1 MKKFY
6 LFTPLSVFLFPKLAF
21 AHCPLCT
28 AGAGLLAVLAA
39 SLGISSVIVGMM
51 IGAFATAL
59 GMWIARIPKR
69 EYLPYQRPILTTLI
83 FLSTVIPIMP
93 LIRHYAPLYVSFWGE
108 YGTLFHNTY
117 TINLFLAGV
126 PLGVIVI
133 WIAPYISKFMTRAR
147 NGKQLPYQGLGIT
160 FTLLILISLV
170 IQLSL

>member
-1 MKKFY
+1 MKKIY
-6 LFTPLSVFLFPKLAF
+6 LLTLLSIFLFPKLTF

-39 SLGISSVIVGMM
+39 SLGISSVIVGVM
-51 IGAFATAL
+51 IGAFAIAL
-59 GMWIARIPKR
+59 AMWLARLPKK
-69 EYLPYQRPILTTLI
+69 EYVPYQKPILTALV

-93 LIRHYAPLYVSFWGE
+93 LIRHYAPLYISLGGD

-126 PLGVIVI
+126 PLGVIVV
-133 WIAPYISKFMTRAR
+133 WIAPYVSKFITRMR
-147 NGKQLPYQGLGIT
+147 NSRQLPYQGLGIT
-160 FTLLILISLV
+160 FALLILTSLV